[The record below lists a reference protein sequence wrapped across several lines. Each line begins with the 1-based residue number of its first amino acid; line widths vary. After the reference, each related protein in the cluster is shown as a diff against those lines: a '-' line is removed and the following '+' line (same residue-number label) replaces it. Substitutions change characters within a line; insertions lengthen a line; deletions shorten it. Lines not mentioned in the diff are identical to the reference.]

1 MSIKEDDVSKVLK
14 DDGVKSIDIKNFQN
28 LNQIQIE
35 KLYSKFGK
43 NKSWAA
49 RLTYNKHFGGV
60 IINQLPGE
68 GNRLHKHPN
77 TPECWVILEG
87 KWKWFIEGKGEMIA
101 EKGSIINV
109 EENTYHQITCIGNEP
124 GMRFAITLPDV
135 MHVYK

>member
-1 MSIKEDDVSKVLK
+1 MTIKEKNVSKILK
-14 DDGVKSIDIKNFQN
+14 DDGVDTIDVDNFQN
-28 LNQIQIE
+28 LNQIKLDE
-35 KLYSKFGK
+35 LYSKFGK

-68 GNRLHKHPN
+68 GNRVHKHPN
-77 TPECWVILEG
+77 APECWVILNG
-87 KWKWFIEGKGEMIA
+87 KWKWYIEGKGEMIA

-109 EENTYHQITCIGNEP
+109 EQDTYHQITCIGNES

>member
-1 MSIKEDDVSKVLK
+1 M
-14 DDGVKSIDIKNFQN
+14 KNYILN
-28 LNQIQIE
+28 LE
-35 KLYSKFGK
+35 K

-77 TPECWVILEG
+77 TAECWVILEG

-109 EENTYHQITCIGNEP
+109 EENTYHQITCIGTEP